1 MDGTANEANE
11 GCVAIGYQALRVAE
25 TEANGTVAIG
35 LQAGE
40 SITSAARNVH
50 IGYQAGSTITTS
62 DDMVC
67 IGYQAGKDASSTGS
81 TAMDCVYIGS
91 YAGENVDDGTKNVAV
106 GIEAHRGET
115 DDGNLSDYNVAIGYQ
130 AMVNINDGDENTC
143 VGTYAGNNLR
153 TGNNC
158 TLIGYNADTDST
170 SRSNSIA
177 IGKDVETKNANAYAR
192 LGDNTN
198 YVELNFGSSGN
209 NWANTSDIRI
219 KKDIVDGDLGL
230 EFINKLRTIKYR
242 DKPTL
247 DWPEELRSKIEDEDL
262 KAEAKDDVMDGLISQ
277 EVKKVTDELGTTFS
291 GWQGDEEE
299 LSSQKQMLQYD
310 KFVVPL
316 IKAVQELSAKVE
328 ELESKLK

>member
-1 MDGTANEANE
+1 
-11 GCVAIGYQALRVAE
+11 
-25 TEANGTVAIG
+25 
-35 LQAGE
+35 
-40 SITSAARNVH
+40 
-50 IGYQAGSTITTS
+50 
-62 DDMVC
+62 
-67 IGYQAGKDASSTGS
+67 
-81 TAMDCVYIGS
+81 
-91 YAGENVDDGTKNVAV
+91 
-106 GIEAHRGET
+106 
-115 DDGNLSDYNVAIGYQ
+115 
-130 AMVNINDGDENTC
+130 MVNINDGDENTC
-143 VGTYAGNNLR
+143 VGTSAGNNIR

-177 IGKDVETKNANAYAR
+177 IGKDVETKNTNQYAR

-198 YVELNFGSSGN
+198 YVELNFSGSGN

-247 DWPEELRSKIEDEDL
+247 DWPEELRSKIDDEDL

-291 GWQGDEEE
+291 GWQGDEED
-299 LSSQKQMLQYD
+299 LSQNQMLHYD
-310 KFVVPL
+310 KFVVTL
-316 IKAVQELSAKVE
+316 IKAVQELSV
-328 ELESKLK
+328 ELE